1 MRKNGIEN
9 NKVLEAIRNS
19 HVTLKA
25 NEAPNPGGMPKK
37 SESFKKSRLSDL
49 KRMMDRETKKIS
61 EDDIR
66 GTDIPTEYLVG
77 FAFLVIAAAGV
88 FIFY

>member
-9 NKVLEAIRNS
+9 NPVLSSIKES

-25 NEAPNPGGMPKK
+25 NEAPTPGGKPKK

-49 KRMMDRETKKIS
+49 RRMMDRETKKIS

-77 FAFLVIAAAGV
+77 FAFLVIAVAGV